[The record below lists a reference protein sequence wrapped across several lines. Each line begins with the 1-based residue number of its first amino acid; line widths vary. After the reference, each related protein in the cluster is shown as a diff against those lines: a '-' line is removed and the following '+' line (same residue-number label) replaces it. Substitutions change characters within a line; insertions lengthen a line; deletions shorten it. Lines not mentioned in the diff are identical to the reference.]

1 LKTATATKRRD
12 TTFIDVKNF
21 VHIDEKLCEDF
32 HGWIWRSKV
41 TKIPKSAQVVI
52 VGGGIMGCSLAYHLT
67 LRGWKEVVL
76 LERKQLTSGTT
87 WHAAGL
93 VGQLGSTH
101 NLTRLAQYTTELYA
115 GIEREADQHT
125 GYRQIGSVAV
135 ANNQQRFEEL
145 RRGASM
151 ARCFGLEV
159 NVLSAKEA
167 GDLWPLMATDDLVGA
182 VHLPKDGQTN
192 PVDTTQA
199 LARAAKARGARIL
212 ENTAVTDIIIEN
224 GRAIGVHTSEGK
236 IQAEFVVN
244 CAGMWARELGARTG
258 TTVPL
263 HAAEHFYIVTEPV
276 PEIKKHLP
284 VLRDGDACT
293 YFKEDAGKLL
303 VGWFEPVAKPWG
315 TQGIP
320 ENFEFQALPDDLD
333 HIEPLLE
340 MAIRRVPI
348 LAKTGIQLFF
358 NGPESFT
365 PDDRYMLGETPEVRN
380 LFVAAGFNSIG
391 IRSAGGAG
399 KVLADWIIDGHPP
412 MDLWDVDVRR
422 AMPFQSN
429 RRYLRDR
436 TVEALGLLY
445 AMHWPFRQPET
456 ARGVRRS
463 ALHDRLLAAGAC
475 FGEVA
480 GWERPNWFAPKGR
493 EAKYEYSYGR
503 QNWFEYSAAEHRAV
517 RENVGLF
524 DQSSFAKFAV
534 EGDDAESVLN
544 RICANNISAP
554 VGRIVY
560 TQWLNERGGIEADLT
575 ITREGPKR
583 FLVVTAAATQVRD
596 FAWLTRHIPE
606 GARAVAI
613 DITSAYSVLGV
624 MGPRSR
630 ELLSKLTDA
639 DLSNSAFPFATSQV
653 IDLGYAKV
661 RASRITYVGELGW
674 ELYIPT
680 EFSQGVFDS
689 LVEEGAPSGLRLAG
703 YHAMNSLR
711 MEKGYRHWGHDITD
725 EDTPLEAGLGF
736 AVAWSKQEFIGRDAL
751 QRQKKVGLRRRM
763 IHLALKDP
771 SVLIYHNEPVWLDGK
786 LVGRITSGMYG
797 HTIGACLGLSY
808 IEISD
813 GTVDASVCE
822 NGKFEVEV
830 AGERVPAFASL
841 RPFYDPTNRRVRDVE
856 NGDGS
861 AAVAS

>member
-1 LKTATATKRRD
+1 MSEL
-12 TTFIDVKNF
+12 
-21 VHIDEKLCEDF
+21 
-32 HGWIWRSKV
+32 
-41 TKIPKSAQVVI
+41 PKSAQVVI

-67 LRGWKEVVL
+67 LRGWTDVVL

-93 VGQLGSTH
+93 VGQLGATH
-101 NLTRLAQYTTELYA
+101 NLTRLAQYTTELYSQLENET
-115 GIEREADQHT
+115 GQNT
-125 GYRQIGSVAV
+125 GYRQIGSLAI
-135 ANNQQRFEEL
+135 ANNQERFEEL

-159 NVLSAKEA
+159 NVMSAKEA

-199 LARAAKARGARIL
+199 LARGAKSRGAKIF
-212 ENTAVTDIIIEN
+212 ENTAVTGIRIEN
-224 GRAIGVHTSEGK
+224 GRAVGVQTKDAEIK
-236 IQAEFVVN
+236 AEFVVN
-244 CAGMWARELGARTG
+244 CAGMWARELGAKAG
-258 TTVPL
+258 TNVPL

-276 PEIKKHLP
+276 PEIRKHLP

-315 TQGIP
+315 MEGIP
-320 ENFEFQALPDDLD
+320 ESFEFDTLPDDLE

-340 MAIRRVPI
+340 GAIRRVPI

-399 KVLADWIIDGHPP
+399 KVLADWIVDGHPP
-412 MDLWDVDVRR
+412 MDLWDVDIRR
-422 AMPFQSN
+422 VMPFQSN
-429 RRYLRDR
+429 RRYLKDR

-445 AMHWPFRQPET
+445 AMHWPFRQPDT
-456 ARGVRRS
+456 SRGVRRS
-463 ALHDRLLAAGAC
+463 VLHDRLLAQGAC

-480 GWERPNWFAPKGR
+480 GWERPNWFAPNGS

-517 RENVGLF
+517 REGVGLF
-524 DQSSFAKFAV
+524 DQSSFAKFIL
-534 EGDDAESVLN
+534 EGDDAEAILN
-544 RICANNISAP
+544 RICANDISVP
-554 VGRIVY
+554 VGRVVY

-575 ITREGPKR
+575 VTREGPKR
-583 FLVVTAAATQVRD
+583 FLIVTAAATQVKD

-606 GARAVAI
+606 GARAIATDVS
-613 DITSAYSVLGV
+613 SAYAVLGV
-624 MGPRSR
+624 MGPKSR
-630 ELLSKLTDA
+630 DLLSKLTDA
-639 DLSNSAFPFATSQV
+639 DLSNSAFPFATSRI

-680 EFSQGVFDS
+680 EFAQGVYDCIAF
-689 LVEEGAPSGLRLAG
+689 EGKTANMRLAG

-725 EDTPLEAGLGF
+725 EDSPLEAGLGF
-736 AVAWSKQEFIGRDAL
+736 AVAWSKPLGFIGKEAL
-751 QRQKKVGLRRRM
+751 LRQKEAGPRRKM
-763 IHLALKDP
+763 IHLALNDP
-771 SVLIYHNEPVWLDGK
+771 NVLIYHNEPIWHDGR
-786 LVGRITSGMYG
+786 LAGRVTSGMYG
-797 HTIGACLGLSY
+797 HTIGTCLGLGF
-808 IEISD
+808 IDNPEGII
-813 GTVDASVCE
+813 DASFLKGGRVE
-822 NGKFEVEV
+822 IEV
-830 AGERVPAFASL
+830 AGVRIPAQASL
-841 RPFYDPTNRRVRDVE
+841 RPFYDPANSRVKDVQ
-856 NGDGS
+856 GS
-861 AAVAS
+861 APVLAAAS